1 MINFDQIDFG
11 FGNLTADSLRDSQGR
26 SPMDPGYGTDAAADS
41 SPVYAGGTPRDIFD
55 GSTTDGSTG
64 GGGTGGGG
72 GTNVVY
78 GGGGTGGDG
87 GGTIPKSKTPEEI
100 AAEAKKT
107 DAKIVLQNALKK
119 YNLYD
124 SLSKVVDDLWDSGQL
139 EDANEDRFV
148 FLIKDTQAFKDRFVG
163 NVGRVAAGFLEL
175 SPSEYLDLE
184 GSYKDI
190 LRANGLPASFYDSE
204 DDFAKLIGGT
214 VSVSELQ
221 SRIVDG
227 FNAVQNADP
236 EVKRQMKELY
246 GVSDADLAAYF
257 IDPTRMRPLLVAADY
272 KRQAQAAKIAARASE
287 SAGIQLTGGLAEDL
301 ARRGITET
309 EAETGFTAIGK
320 LGELTTQLSGETA
333 LSQEQII
340 GQQFGIDV
348 AAAQELE
355 KRRRRRVGEF
365 AGGGG
370 FTRTQGETSGAIT
383 TAVGKAQ

>member
-1 MINFDQIDFG
+1 MINSDQIDFG

-26 SPMDPGYGTDAAADS
+26 YPMDPGYGTDAAADS

-55 GSTTDGSTG
+55 GSAPTTSTAP
-64 GGGTGGGG
+64 T
-72 GTNVVY
+72 TPVNAV
-78 GGGGTGGDG
+78 
-87 GGTIPKSKTPEEI
+87 PSKTPEQI
-100 AAEAKKT
+100 AAEAQKT
-107 DAKIVLQNALKK
+107 DAKIVLQNELKK

-124 SLSKVVDDLWDSGQL
+124 SLSETVGKLWDSGQL
-139 EDANEDRFV
+139 EDANIDRFV

-175 SPSEYLDLE
+175 SPGEYLDLE
-184 GSYKDI
+184 GSYRDV

-257 IDPTRMRPLLVAADY
+257 IDPERVRPLLVAADY
-272 KRQAQAAKIAARASE
+272 KRQADAAKIAAKGLGL
-287 SAGIQLTGGLAEDL
+287 AGIQLTGDLAEGLA
-301 ARRGITET
+301 RQGVTET
-309 EAETGFTAIGK
+309 EAQTGFTAISK
-320 LGELTTQLSGETA
+320 LGELTTQMAGETA

-340 GQQFGIDV
+340 GQQFGTDT
-348 AAAQELE
+348 AAAQDLE

-370 FTRTQGETSGAIT
+370 FTRTQGETSGSIT
-383 TAVGKAQ
+383 TAVGTAQ